1 MDARERLM
9 RTIMVLEQ
17 SLPDMRARLE
27 WYPPENLERKY
38 TEKFIASMESE
49 LAKAKQELADLDKAA
64 SPPK

>member
-1 MDARERLM
+1 M
-9 RTIMVLEQ
+9 RTIMGLEH

-49 LAKAKQELADLDKAA
+49 LARAKKELEDLDKAA
-64 SPPK
+64 PPPK